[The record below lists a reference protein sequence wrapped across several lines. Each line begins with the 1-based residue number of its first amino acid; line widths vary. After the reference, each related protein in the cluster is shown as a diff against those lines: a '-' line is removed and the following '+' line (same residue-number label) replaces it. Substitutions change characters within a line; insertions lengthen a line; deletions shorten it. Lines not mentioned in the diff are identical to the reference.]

1 MRKKK
6 AMNEKSKVLE
16 RLYSVIESRKRDNPE
31 NSYTAKLLAQGISEI
46 ARKLGEEAVETII
59 ASLAEEEDRI
69 VEESADLIYHLL
81 VLWALKDISPEMV
94 WAELIRRED
103 TSGIEEKSFRKVN

>member
-31 NSYTAKLLAQGISEI
+31 NSYTANLLAQGISEI
-46 ARKLGEEAVETII
+46 ARKLGEEVYA
-59 ASLAEEEDRI
+59 
-69 VEESADLIYHLL
+69 
-81 VLWALKDISPEMV
+81 
-94 WAELIRRED
+94 
-103 TSGIEEKSFRKVN
+103 